1 MYLNNKGGNMKGKIS
16 VTKMI
21 NCYERKLITKEG
33 DYSNSMWL
41 IRKRYMPIRLKKR
54 FDTVCK
60 QAIERKCIP
69 MNHIGA
75 PETKKLIPD
84 KIDTAIDIGN
94 VTHREYPEESYES
107 NRCEFT
113 VNGERIFLNSD
124 YYDYIKENIPGVSF
138 RVLPERIG
146 EKMVFIFSEN
156 KLAGLLMPLKNE

>member
-1 MYLNNKGGNMKGKIS
+1 MKDKIS

-41 IRKRYMPIRLKKR
+41 IRKRYMPTKLKKR

-60 QAIERKCIP
+60 QAIEKKCIP
-69 MNHIGA
+69 VNHIGT

-84 KIDTAIDIGN
+84 KIDMAINIGN
-94 VTHREYPEESYES
+94 VIYREYPEKSYMS
-107 NRCEFT
+107 NRCEFM

>member
-1 MYLNNKGGNMKGKIS
+1 MKEKIS

-21 NCYERKLITKEG
+21 NCWETKFITKEG
-33 DYSNSMWL
+33 DFSNGKWL
-41 IRKRYMPIRLKKR
+41 IFKKYMPVKLKRR
-54 FDTVCK
+54 FETVCK
-60 QAIERKCIP
+60 QAIEKKLSLVNPFGIP
-69 MNHIGA
+69 V
-75 PETKKLIPD
+75 TKELIPD
-84 KIDTAIDIGN
+84 KIDTVIDIGN

-124 YYDYIKENIPGVSF
+124 YYDYIKENIPGVTF

-156 KLAGLLMPLKNE
+156 KLAGLLMPLKK